1 MVMDGLSE
9 FLGYFC
15 KGKNSA
21 IYIRGTWDEQL
32 RNAVS
37 GIQISN
43 ARRHH
48 PTPPSGHLGDRRE

>member
-1 MVMDGLSE
+1 MVMDGLSDI
-9 FLGYFC
+9 LGYFC

-21 IYIRGTWDEQL
+21 IYIRGTLDEKL

-37 GIQISN
+37 EIQISN

-48 PTPPSGHLGDRRE
+48 PTPPSGHLGDHGE